1 MLPRK
6 QDQARIE
13 NDMELFMRDIEED
26 PEFRANINI
35 FKSQENN
42 VAVQQ
47 QEDVEDMSDEELP
60 EISLEEMLDEMAI
73 HMDEPD
79 NVQDEDED
87 MMQM

>member
-60 EISLEEMLDEMAI
+60 EISLEEI
-73 HMDEPD
+73 
-79 NVQDEDED
+79 
-87 MMQM
+87 

>member
-35 FKSQENN
+35 FKSQQNN
-42 VAVQQ
+42 AAVQHP
-47 QEDVEDMSDEELP
+47 EEVENMSDEELP

-79 NVQDEDED
+79 NVQDED